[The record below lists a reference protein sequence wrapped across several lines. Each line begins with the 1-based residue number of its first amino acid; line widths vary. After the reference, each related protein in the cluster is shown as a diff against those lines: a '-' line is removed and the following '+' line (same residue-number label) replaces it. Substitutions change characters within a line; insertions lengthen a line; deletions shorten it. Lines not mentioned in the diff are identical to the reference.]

1 MGAARQQHRAKSGNG
16 RPPRDEGIVRLFGV
30 HAVEAALMN
39 PDRKIDRLLMTE
51 NAENRLSEVLSDRQ
65 VAPERVLPRAL
76 DRILGPDTVHQGVM
90 LETQPLD
97 EPSLE
102 EVAQHAET
110 NGPLIVLDH
119 VTDPHNVGAVLRSGA
134 VFGAAGLVMTRRHSP
149 PLDGA
154 LAKSASGALEHV
166 PVVLVQ
172 NLSRALVELK
182 NLNFVIVGLDETGE
196 LIDDEPLI
204 GRVALVLGAEGK
216 GLRELTRTT
225 CDRLCRIATP
235 GPITSLNV
243 SNAAAV
249 ALHLAAARRR
259 KSQA

>member
-1 MGAARQQHRAKSGNG
+1 
-16 RPPRDEGIVRLFGV
+16 
-30 HAVEAALMN
+30 
-39 PDRKIDRLLMTE
+39 
-51 NAENRLSEVLSDRQ
+51 
-65 VAPERVLPRAL
+65 
-76 DRILGPDTVHQGVM
+76 
-90 LETQPLD
+90 
-97 EPSLE
+97 
-102 EVAQHAET
+102 
-110 NGPLIVLDH
+110 
-119 VTDPHNVGAVLRSGA
+119 
-134 VFGAAGLVMTRRHSP
+134 
-149 PLDGA
+149 
-154 LAKSASGALEHV
+154 
-166 PVVLVQ
+166 
-172 NLSRALVELK
+172 LK
-182 NLNFVIVGLDETGE
+182 DLNFVIVGLDETGE